1 MKNIKW
7 WSYFKWLF
15 AWLALVVLP
24 LESNILHDLDLF
36 SNIRVPESFE
46 QYMQNRNNLGDLQNS
61 YPNGL
66 LIFRFGFWLAIF
78 NWIYVTSITRDR
90 SLSIYFFFS
99 RQKRQKYSPSV
110 NSSTSYKREFGWGIE
125 TFIGA
130 LFLLSLSQNSFPDRG
145 WGFTKA
151 AADRIVHWTLLE
163 TLKDTGVLLIM
174 LISVL
179 GYFTLY
185 KLVMELHAISKS
197 LEFNNDRS
205 AFQFNRVWGFVNRD
219 GDVLIPPKYDYIYAD
234 SKDATVTINGK
245 DGVLDKTGKEV
256 IPCLYDYINCVDY
269 ERISKVKLMGK
280 YGFINRDNGTLVTP
294 LKYDFAGDFTI
305 FGSMLFGHEELPKG
319 LTWVNI
325 GGSTHSLTNYEINGG
340 KYGYVDI
347 EGNEYWDMT
356 ADEAH
361 EQMMDRDALDD

>member
-36 SNIRVPESFE
+36 SNIPVPESFK

-61 YPNGL
+61 YSNGL
-66 LIFRFGFWLAIF
+66 LIFRFGFWLAIS

-110 NSSTSYKREFGWGIE
+110 NSSTSYKRVFGWGIE

-151 AADRIVHWTLLE
+151 EADLIVHWTLLE
-163 TLKDTGVLLIM
+163 TLKDTGVLLIR

-197 LEFNNDRS
+197 LEFHNDRS
-205 AFQFNRVWGFVNRD
+205 AFQFNRLWGFVNRD
-219 GDVLIPPKYDYIYAD
+219 GDVLIPPKYDAVRQD
-234 SKDATVTINGK
+234 EV
-245 DGVLDKTGKEV
+245 KEV
-256 IPCLYDYINCVDY
+256 EVDDFK
-269 ERISKVKLMGK
+269 EGIAEIRISGKMDVKRRYLFEEFPDK
-280 YGFINRDNGTLVTP
+280 YG
-294 LKYDFAGDFTI
+294 
-305 FGSMLFGHEELPKG
+305 
-319 LTWVNI
+319 W
-325 GGSTHSLTNYEINGG
+325 
-340 KYGYVDI
+340 VDI
-347 EGNEYWDMT
+347 ETGHEYWDMT
-356 ADEAH
+356 RGEAR
-361 EQMMDRDALDD
+361 QKMKNRYLY